1 MNTVPHRKYSPSEE
15 ELQTDLCSKSQCTNL
30 PTQGQL
36 LLPLLE
42 TIHQAGGQAKPNEV
56 YDALA
61 TKIQLPQWLREL
73 RALAGRAVEINVWE
87 RRVRNTR
94 QHAVEQGFIENSPE
108 RWHRN
113 LWELT
118 LAGKEGLRNCKPGII
133 ITVFTTDLGTALLAL
148 SVVTV
153 Y

>member
-1 MNTVPHRKYSPSEE
+1 MNSVVQPTRNRTEE
-15 ELQTDLCSKSQCTNL
+15 EMQTDLRSKSQCTTL

-73 RALAGRAVEINVWE
+73 RALAGRAGEINLWE

-94 QHAVEQGFIENSPE
+94 QQAVEQGFIENSPE
-108 RWHRN
+108 RWRRN

-118 LAGKEGLRNCKPGII
+118 LAGKEGLHNCKPGII
-133 ITVFTTDLGTALLAL
+133 
-148 SVVTV
+148 
-153 Y
+153 

>member
-73 RALAGRAVEINVWE
+73 RALAGRAGEINVWE

-94 QHAVEQGFIENSPE
+94 QQRG
-108 RWHRN
+108 
-113 LWELT
+113 
-118 LAGKEGLRNCKPGII
+118 
-133 ITVFTTDLGTALLAL
+133 
-148 SVVTV
+148 
-153 Y
+153 